1 MGGKTA
7 TTTQSV
13 QIPPEVLARY
23 NSANAAAEAAAKQPF
38 QQYTGQFVAPINAT
52 QQAGINATGAAANM
66 AQPYYQNATNYLSSA
81 YGQASPMMQGS
92 VAQGQSGLNTA
103 TGMYGEALQGGFT
116 ARDIG
121 SQYATKA
128 LGDIGSAYGTAS
140 PYMGQAGNLTQ
151 SALGAAAPMMGQA
164 SQYLQGGTQAVNAG
178 DLSATDINKYM
189 SPYMRNVVES
199 QQALQLQENAA
210 QQAALRGTQIGAG
223 AFGGDRAGISAA
235 NLAKQ
240 QSMANQ
246 ATLSNLLQS
255 GYGQA
260 AGMAQQQ
267 QAQRLSAEQAN
278 RAAMQFG
285 TQAAANLA
293 QQGFGQNLAAGQQLA
308 NLGQAL
314 YGQRLAQ
321 GQALAGLGQ
330 QQYGQ
335 QMGAAQLQ
343 AGLGQNIYGMGAQQA
358 GLQQQAAQG
367 LYGMGAQTA
376 QSMAGLGAGA
386 QQAALQGAQAQI
398 GAGTLEQQTQQ
409 AQNTAQY
416 QQFLQERGYPFQT
429 AQFLANIA
437 MGTGAL
443 SGSTTTST
451 QQAPFFSDERLKND
465 IEPVGELY
473 DGQKVYRYDMGD
485 GRKQIGLIAQEVEGV
500 RPDAVGEAQG
510 FKTVDYDR
518 ATQDAAGLGAAASM
532 GGAVTEPGA
541 YAHGGL
547 VPRHGYALSGAVVD
561 GSDLRAILASQAKS
575 FGPFGQSGLY
585 GGSGM
590 DTPFGATKG
599 SVPSAGLPTPK
610 LVTAGSAPMQQRRS
624 GLSDAVSG
632 IKGTVNTGKELAS
645 LALGSAGTKDNPKGE
660 AGLFGAGGKFSS
672 EDNLFKRGK
681 DWLSDTFAY
690 GGVVPREGY
699 ALKGMVD
706 PYEPIKDMSKGY
718 GSSIEDASESQEDAN
733 SSLQKPGSMPGA
745 PKSGISQVG
754 EAASTAMTIAKLAS
768 MLPFSDARLKDNI
781 EPVGE
786 TYDGQRIY
794 RYDMGDGRTQIGLMA
809 QEVLRKHPEAVG
821 ERNGF
826 LTLDYDKAT
835 GEAVPFAYGGLV
847 PRQGYATEGAVEE
860 PEKPSFDMERAKAA
874 IATNESGGRYEAL
887 GPLTG
892 RGDRAYGKYQVM
904 GANIPSWT
912 EEALGRRL
920 TPEEFLKDREAQEK
934 TFEHHFGKAARQH
947 GNPYDAAS
955 VWFSGRP
962 MGRAGNASDILGTTV
977 PAYVSKFRA
986 SYEGDA
992 PRPPGLIPEGDVP
1005 ERRAAS
1011 VETTKGS
1018 ESKSTFDKL
1027 SEKATSRDFLV
1038 PALSFVG
1045 SMLSSKSPYL
1055 AGAIGEGIVG
1065 GVQGYQSNVKQQADL
1080 AKSVLDIVKDRF
1092 VIRSEGGK
1100 TVYFNKS
1107 TGQRLTPDQ
1116 FNVAVSKIATGI
1128 GVSPAILGIEPT
1140 VTPAGAPQ
1148 AIGATPAIG
1157 AGGQQ
1162 PQAAPGVAPGAEAP
1176 KPGEPPKTEEKKP
1189 ADIFKMSQLELAA
1202 YAEQNPEKFSL
1213 VGPRD
1218 PAKLRQEEE
1227 AFKAEMLNAQTQ
1239 GNEQEAQRNMALM
1252 KDARDRR
1259 EKYIL
1264 EATDKQYKDNL
1275 EIQKASTQRGQ
1286 DYLKEAM
1293 GRVDQYDVNRAG
1305 LVRLADI
1312 YSRYQS
1318 GRLEGIKADLADVA
1332 RQLRIPLPESFNT
1345 ASYDE
1350 AMKIAL
1356 TQAFQSIEANNLSR
1370 APKASLVA
1378 TVQTVPAP
1386 NLASGAAYALIGR
1399 ELGRMDYYHA
1409 RDKDYIDNGVGQAPE
1424 KFIMGYDKRT
1434 GNDLKKFIGKAYSEI
1449 PVSKG
1454 AGQTVED
1461 LRRTYEFTP
1470 RLRDEKGNLPTQQQ
1484 TAPEVLA
1491 IPPADQRETG
1501 KVYTVPGKGEYRWM
1515 GTGWQKVEQ

>member
-23 NSANAAAEAAAKQPF
+23 NAVNARAEQVASQPF

-52 QQAGINATGAAANM
+52 QQAGINNTMAAANM
-66 AQPYYQNATNYLSSA
+66 AQPYYQNATNYLTNA
-81 YGQASPMMQGS
+81 YGQAAPMMQGS
-92 VAQGQSGLNTA
+92 VGQGQTGLNTA
-103 TGMYGEALQGGFT
+103 TSMFGEAMQGGFA

-121 SQYATKA
+121 SQYANQAMGNYNTA
-128 LGDIGSAYGTAS
+128 LGSAN
-140 PYMGQAGNLTQ
+140 PYMGQAGDLTQ
-151 SALGAAAPMMGQA
+151 AGLNAARPLMGQA
-164 SQYLQGGTQAVNAG
+164 GQYLEGGTQAVNAG
-178 DLSATDINKYM
+178 DVGQAQINKYM

-199 QQALQLQENAA
+199 QQALQQQENAA
-210 QQAALRGTQIGAG
+210 QMAALKGSQIGSG
-223 AFGGDRAGISAA
+223 AFGGDRSGISAA

-246 ATLSNLLQS
+246 ATLGNLLQQ

-260 AGMAQQQ
+260 LSTAQQQ
-267 QAQRLSAEQAN
+267 QGINLAAQQAN
-278 RAAMQFG
+278 RAAQQFG
-285 TQAAANLA
+285 SQQAANLA
-293 QQGFGQNLAAGQQLA
+293 QLGFGQNLAAGQQMA
-308 NLGQAL
+308 NLGQAQ
-314 YGQRLAQ
+314 YAQRMGL

-335 QMGAAQLQ
+335 QMGAAQMQ
-343 AGLGQNIYGMGAQQA
+343 AGLGQNIYGMNAQQA
-358 GLQQQAAQG
+358 ALQQQAAQG

-416 QQFLQERGYPFQT
+416 QQFLQERGYPFQV

-473 DGQKVYRYDMGD
+473 DGQKVYRYEMGD

-561 GSDLRAILASQAKS
+561 GSDLGAILASQAKS

-706 PYEPIKDMSKGY
+706 PYEPIKDMSKGI
-718 GSSIEDASESQEDAN
+718 GSSIEDASESQDDPN

-860 PEKPSFDMERAKAA
+860 EVEKPSFDIERAKSA
-874 IATNESGGRYEAL
+874 ISGIESGGRYEAL
-887 GPLTG
+887 GPMTG

-920 TPEEFLKDREAQEK
+920 NPEEFLKDRDAQEK
-934 TFEHHFGKAARQH
+934 VFEHHFGKSVQKY

-1011 VETTKGS
+1011 AETTKGS

-1107 TGQRLTPDQ
+1107 SGQTLTPEQ
-1116 FNVAVSKIATGI
+1116 FNSAVSKIATGI
-1128 GVSPAILGIEPT
+1128 GVSPAILGIDTTATAP
-1140 VTPAGAPQ
+1140 GAPSAVG
-1148 AIGATPAIG
+1148 AIPAIG

-1162 PQAAPGVAPGAEAP
+1162 PQAAPGVAPVAPGAEAP
-1176 KPGEPPKTEEKKP
+1176 KPGEPPKPEDKKP
-1189 ADIFKMSQLELAA
+1189 VDIFRMSQGELAV
-1202 YAEQNPEKFSL
+1202 YAEQNPEKFGL
-1213 VGPRD
+1213 TGPRD

-1227 AFKAEMLNAQTQ
+1227 AYRIEMLNAQKQ
-1239 GNEQEAQRNMALM
+1239 GNEQEAQRSMALM

-1275 EIQKASTQRGQ
+1275 EIQKASTQRGEEYRGQ
-1286 DYLKEAM
+1286 INTRLQNYSQSRGALTRLAQIYGEFQPSRAEAM
-1293 GRVDQYDVNRAG
+1293 KAELASWADQF
-1305 LVRLADI
+1305 
-1312 YSRYQS
+1312 
-1318 GRLEGIKADLADVA
+1318 GIK
-1332 RQLRIPLPESFNT
+1332 LPESFNT
-1345 ASYDE
+1345 SSYDQ
-1350 AMKIAL
+1350 ALKIA
-1356 TQAFQSIEANNLSR
+1356 TSQAFSVVGDQNLSR
-1370 APKASLVA
+1370 SPKAALTEA
-1378 TVQTVPAP
+1378 VQTVPNPSLGA
-1386 NLASGAAYALIGR
+1386 GAAYALIGR
-1399 ELGRMDYYHA
+1399 AIGEMDYINA
-1409 RDKDYIDNGVGQAPE
+1409 RDRDYIKRGRGTAPE
-1424 KFIMGYDKRT
+1424 DFISDYDKAT
-1434 GNDLKKFIGKAYSEI
+1434 GNTEKKFIGRAFEEI
-1449 PVSKG
+1449 PIGKG
-1454 AGQTVED
+1454 VERRD
-1461 LRRTYEFTP
+1461 LDSLSRTYNFGRYSAP
-1470 RLRDEKGNLPTQQQ
+1470 ADRDQET
-1484 TAPEVLA
+1484 TATA
-1491 IPPADQRETG
+1491 IPPENQRESG

-1515 GTGWQKVEQ
+1515 GTGWQKVGQ

>member
-1 MGGKTA
+1 MG
-7 TTTQSV
+7 
-13 QIPPEVLARY
+13 
-23 NSANAAAEAAAKQPF
+23 
-38 QQYTGQFVAPINAT
+38 
-52 QQAGINATGAAANM
+52 
-66 AQPYYQNATNYLSSA
+66 
-81 YGQASPMMQGS
+81 
-92 VAQGQSGLNTA
+92 
-103 TGMYGEALQGGFT
+103 
-116 ARDIG
+116 
-121 SQYATKA
+121 
-128 LGDIGSAYGTAS
+128 
-140 PYMGQAGNLTQ
+140 
-151 SALGAAAPMMGQA
+151 
-164 SQYLQGGTQAVNAG
+164 
-178 DLSATDINKYM
+178 
-189 SPYMRNVVES
+189 
-199 QQALQLQENAA
+199 A
-210 QQAALRGTQIGAG
+210 QQAAL
-223 AFGGDRAGISAA
+223 
-235 NLAKQ
+235 
-240 QSMANQ
+240 
-246 ATLSNLLQS
+246 
-255 GYGQA
+255 
-260 AGMAQQQ
+260 
-267 QAQRLSAEQAN
+267 
-278 RAAMQFG
+278 
-285 TQAAANLA
+285 
-293 QQGFGQNLAAGQQLA
+293 QQGVG
-308 NLGQAL
+308 
-314 YGQRLAQ
+314 
-321 GQALAGLGQ
+321 
-330 QQYGQ
+330 
-335 QMGAAQLQ
+335 
-343 AGLGQNIYGMGAQQA
+343 
-358 GLQQQAAQG
+358 QG

-376 QSMAGLGAGA
+376 QSLAGLGAGA

-409 AQNTAQY
+409 ADATARY
-416 QQFLQERGYPFQT
+416 QQFLQERGYPFQV

-443 SGSTTTST
+443 SGSTTTT
-451 QQAPFFSDERLKND
+451 QQPAPFFSDERLKND

-500 RPDAVGEAQG
+500 RPDAVGEARG
-510 FKTVDYDR
+510 FKTVDYGK
-518 ATQDAAGLGAAASM
+518 ATDDAAGLGAAASM

-541 YAHGGL
+541 YADGGL

-561 GSDLRAILASQAKS
+561 SSDLGAILASQAKS
-575 FGPFGQSGLY
+575 FGPFGGAGMY
-585 GGSGM
+585 GANSM
-590 DTPFGATKG
+590 DTPFGATPNVIPKDRL
-599 SVPSAGLPTPK
+599 PSPK
-610 LVTAGSAPMQQRRS
+610 LVTAGAAPSQAGRS
-624 GLSDAVSG
+624 GLSQAINDIESG
-632 IKGTVNTGKELAS
+632 VGTGKKLVGFAV
-645 LALGSAGTKDNPKGE
+645 GSAGTKDNPKGE

-706 PYEPIKDMSKGY
+706 PYEPIKDMSKGV
-718 GSSIEDASESQEDAN
+718 GESIEDASETQDDP

-754 EAASTAMTIAKLAS
+754 EAAATAASIGKLIA
-768 MLPFSDARLKDNI
+768 MLPFSDARLKSNI

-786 TYDGQRIY
+786 TYDGQQIY

-821 ERNGF
+821 ERNGY

-847 PRQGYATEGAVEE
+847 PRQGYATEGAVEDE
-860 PEKPSFDMERAKAA
+860 AEKPSFDIEKAKSA
-874 IATNESGGRYEAL
+874 IAGIESGGRYEAL
-887 GPLTG
+887 GPVTG

-912 EEALGRRL
+912 EEALGRRM
-920 TPEEFLKDREAQEK
+920 TPEEFSKSPEAQEK
-934 TFEHHFGKAARQH
+934 VFEHHFGKAVQKY

-962 MGRAGNASDILGTTV
+962 MARAGNASDILGTTV

-992 PRPPGLIPEGDVP
+992 PRPPGLIPEK
-1005 ERRAAS
+1005 RAAGAEY
-1011 VETTKGS
+1011 VKGS
-1018 ESKSTFDKL
+1018 EAPSMFDKL

-1065 GVQGYQSNVKQQADL
+1065 GVQGYQSNLKQQADL
-1080 AKSVLDIVKDRF
+1080 AKVVLDIVKDRF
-1092 VIRSEGGK
+1092 VVR
-1100 TVYFNKS
+1100 TDPN
-1107 TGQRLTPDQ
+1107 TGQTIYMNKNTGQPLTPAQ
-1116 FNVAVSKIATGI
+1116 FNSAVTGIAKGI
-1128 GVSPAILGIEPT
+1128 GVAPSILGLDAGTAP
-1140 VTPAGAPQ
+1140 GAPA
-1148 AIGATPAIG
+1148 AIGAIPAIG
-1157 AGGQQ
+1157 APGQQ
-1162 PQAAPGVAPGAEAP
+1162 PQAAPGAAPAVPGAEAP
-1176 KPGEPPKTEEKKP
+1176 KPGEEKKTEEKKP
-1189 ADIFKMSQLELAA
+1189 VNKFAMSLNELKN
-1202 YAEQNPEKFSL
+1202 YAETNPEEFGL
-1213 VGPRD
+1213 VGERN
-1218 PAKLRQEEE
+1218 PAKLRAEIEQYT
-1227 AFKAEMLNAQTQ
+1227 KAMKNAETL
-1239 GNEQEAQRNMALM
+1239 GNESEAQRYMALAE
-1252 KDARDRR
+1252 KRR
-1259 EKYIL
+1259 EIMNQNI
-1264 EATDKQYKDNL
+1264 ADAVDKQYKDNL

-1305 LVRLADI
+1305 LIRLADI

-1409 RDKDYIDNGVGQAPE
+1409 RDKDYIDNGAGQAPE
-1424 KFIMGYDKRT
+1424 KFLMGYDKRT

-1484 TAPEVLA
+1484 TAPEVPA